1 LYSEQELPS
10 DFKLFLPAQKSMSQ
24 LSSAPVAEEEV
35 LVDSNGDDDDLE
47 EILGED
53 GPDEEE

>member
-1 LYSEQELPS
+1 
-10 DFKLFLPAQKSMSQ
+10 M
-24 LSSAPVAEEEV
+24 AEEEV